1 MLDNP
6 HVFASDLN
14 NRVERENM
22 DNYIVKHL
30 ENIKRNNVK
39 VISLPNKECRACDMP
54 LSTKIS
60 RQMTFLLRNSQF
72 SQKKVFNLHTIKINN
87 VSQWIENSIA

>member
-6 HVFASDLN
+6 HVFASDPN

-30 ENIKRNNVK
+30 ENTKRNNVK
-39 VISLPNKECRACDMP
+39 VISLPNKEC
-54 LSTKIS
+54 KQI
-60 RQMTFLLRNSQF
+60 
-72 SQKKVFNLHTIKINN
+72 
-87 VSQWIENSIA
+87 

>member
-1 MLDNP
+1 MFHLNSVVYLKNVQKNRLVVLDNP
-6 HVFASDLN
+6 HVFASDPN

-39 VISLPNKECRACDMP
+39 VISLPNKEC
-54 LSTKIS
+54 KQI
-60 RQMTFLLRNSQF
+60 
-72 SQKKVFNLHTIKINN
+72 
-87 VSQWIENSIA
+87 

>member
-1 MLDNP
+1 MKAKPSESIQL
-6 HVFASDLN
+6 VSALQGT
-14 NRVERENM
+14 ELKKTEE
-22 DNYIVKHL
+22 KHL
-30 ENIKRNNVK
+30 IY
-39 VISLPNKECRACDMP
+39 A
-54 LSTKIS
+54 STEVN

>member
-1 MLDNP
+1 MFHLNSVVYLKNVQKNRLIVLDNP

-39 VISLPNKECRACDMP
+39 VISLPNKEC
-54 LSTKIS
+54 KQI
-60 RQMTFLLRNSQF
+60 
-72 SQKKVFNLHTIKINN
+72 
-87 VSQWIENSIA
+87 

>member
-6 HVFASDLN
+6 HDFASDLN

-39 VISLPNKECRACDMP
+39 VISLPNKEC
-54 LSTKIS
+54 KQI
-60 RQMTFLLRNSQF
+60 
-72 SQKKVFNLHTIKINN
+72 
-87 VSQWIENSIA
+87 

>member
-1 MLDNP
+1 MFHLNAVVYLKNVQKNRLIVLDNP

-39 VISLPNKECRACDMP
+39 VISLPNKEC
-54 LSTKIS
+54 KQI
-60 RQMTFLLRNSQF
+60 
-72 SQKKVFNLHTIKINN
+72 
-87 VSQWIENSIA
+87 

>member
-1 MLDNP
+1 MFHLNSVVYLKNVQKNRLIVLDNP
-6 HVFASDLN
+6 PVFASDLN

-39 VISLPNKECRACDMP
+39 VISLPNKEC
-54 LSTKIS
+54 KQI
-60 RQMTFLLRNSQF
+60 
-72 SQKKVFNLHTIKINN
+72 
-87 VSQWIENSIA
+87 